1 MMDFS
6 PRPSQQAILRYTGGR
21 LGIAAVPGAGK
32 THILSALAAQIIHN
46 DGLQDG
52 QEVLI
57 VTLVN
62 SAVDNFEA
70 RIKRFFA
77 ERPIQALYKYRVR
90 TLHGL
95 AHDIVREKPARVG
108 LEERFSIIDEREAG
122 FIRREAVNA
131 WLASHAERLDDYL
144 DPALDDSKRDWVRR
158 QQLPE
163 LLDSLAMAFI
173 RSSKDRLLTPESL
186 RAKLDSSLAPLPLA
200 ELGWSIYADYQRAL
214 AYRGA
219 VDFDD
224 LIRLALTLLE
234 SDDEY
239 LERLRFRYPFIL
251 EDEAQ
256 DSSLSQQ
263 RILGL
268 LSGGVVSIRPDEHG
282 ATRPPDSNGGNWV
295 RVGDP
300 NQAIFETFTTADPE
314 LLRQFIAENPSQ
326 DMPESGRSQ
335 QSIISLANHLI
346 DWVMSSHPIPEAR
359 TSLSLPHIE
368 PVPEGYEPVNPPD
381 NPEAIRLISK
391 KYTPEEE
398 LEAVVKSVKG
408 YVDSVADLP
417 DEQKPTI
424 AILVPRNNRGI
435 EVIDA
440 LKKRGIETI
449 ELISSTSNTRAA
461 AGSLNYLLSY
471 LADPQSASKLSKAYR
486 VWRRDWREGMS
497 LRGGSSSEA
506 YRDPTKQSPD
516 EDMSLRGTK
525 QSPDEDT
532 SLRGTKQSPD
542 EVMSLRGTKQSP
554 DEDMSLRGTKQSP
567 DEDMSLRGT
576 KQSPDDKGIAS
587 GQRTSLAMTSDEEGV
602 AMSRSALLAT
612 TSTLLRKMVNVENFV
627 APSQADDWLAGLGE
641 SEAEH
646 VIQELSEFRV
656 YVQRW
661 LNAVTLPIDQLV
673 LTLAQDV
680 FSKASD
686 LALAHKLAL
695 VLRQAANGHADWRL
709 PELSSELALIA
720 RNERR
725 FIGFSSD
732 DSGFDPERHRGAVV
746 VTTMHK
752 AKGLE
757 WDRVYLMSV
766 NNYDFPSLQPY
777 DRYISEKWFV
787 RSDGLDTSEKSAR
800 STRPPEYPNKRLNL
814 EAEALAQLSALES
827 KSEYEWY
834 EEGAAT
840 AQSRLDYVKE
850 RLRLL
855 YVGITRAKKD
865 LIVTWNSGR
874 QGDATPSLAM
884 SELMGWWEK

>member
-1 MMDFS
+1 MNFS
-6 PRPSQQAILRYTGGR
+6 PRPSQQEILRYTGGR

-46 DGLQDG
+46 NQLQDG

-70 RIKRFFA
+70 RIKKFFA

-95 AHDIVREKPARVG
+95 AHDILREKPARVG

-131 WLASHAERLDDYL
+131 WLASYSLDDYL

-158 QQLPE
+158 QQLPD

-186 RAKLDSSLAPLPLA
+186 RAKLEPSTGSGEARLPAPLPLA

-234 SDDEY
+234 NDEEY

-268 LSGGVVSIRPDEHG
+268 LSGD
-282 ATRPPDSNGGNWV
+282 GGNWV

-314 LLRQFIAENPSQ
+314 LLRQFIAENPSK

-335 QSIISLANHLI
+335 PSIIALANHLI
-346 DWVMSSHPIPEAR
+346 DWTLNEHPVASVR
-359 TSLSLPHIE
+359 GALDVPHIQ

-398 LEAVVKSVKG
+398 LEAVVKSVKSHL
-408 YVDSVADLP
+408 DSVADLP
-417 DEQKPTI
+417 HEEQPTI
-424 AILVPRNNRGI
+424 AILVPRNARGI
-435 EVIDA
+435 EVIEA
-440 LKKRGIETI
+440 LKKRGVETI
-449 ELISSTSNTRAA
+449 ELISSTSTTRAA
-461 AGSLNYLLSY
+461 AGSLNYLLAY

-506 YRDPTKQSPD
+506 YRDPTKQSPV
-516 EDMSLRGTK
+516 EG
-525 QSPDEDT
+525 
-532 SLRGTKQSPD
+532 
-542 EVMSLRGTKQSP
+542 
-554 DEDMSLRGTKQSP
+554 
-567 DEDMSLRGT
+567 MSLRGT
-576 KQSPDDKGIAS
+576 KQSPDDEGIAS

-602 AMSRSALLAT
+602 ATSRSAL
-612 TSTLLRKMVNVENFV
+612 
-627 APSQADDWLAGLGE
+627 
-641 SEAEH
+641 
-646 VIQELSEFRV
+646 
-656 YVQRW
+656 
-661 LNAVTLPIDQLV
+661 
-673 LTLAQDV
+673 
-680 FSKASD
+680 
-686 LALAHKLAL
+686 
-695 VLRQAANGHADWRL
+695 
-709 PELSSELALIA
+709 
-720 RNERR
+720 
-725 FIGFSSD
+725 
-732 DSGFDPERHRGAVV
+732 
-746 VTTMHK
+746 
-752 AKGLE
+752 
-757 WDRVYLMSV
+757 
-766 NNYDFPSLQPY
+766 
-777 DRYISEKWFV
+777 
-787 RSDGLDTSEKSAR
+787 
-800 STRPPEYPNKRLNL
+800 
-814 EAEALAQLSALES
+814 
-827 KSEYEWY
+827 
-834 EEGAAT
+834 
-840 AQSRLDYVKE
+840 
-850 RLRLL
+850 
-855 YVGITRAKKD
+855 
-865 LIVTWNSGR
+865 
-874 QGDATPSLAM
+874 
-884 SELMGWWEK
+884 